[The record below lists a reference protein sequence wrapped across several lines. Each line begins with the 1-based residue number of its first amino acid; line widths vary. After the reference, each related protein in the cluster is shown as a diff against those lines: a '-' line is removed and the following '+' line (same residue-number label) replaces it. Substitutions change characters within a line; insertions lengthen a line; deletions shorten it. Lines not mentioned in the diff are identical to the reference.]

1 MYVRGV
7 GPRVAA
13 MLAAKAILTAEDLLY
28 HLPFRYEDR
37 QNPRSL
43 DEIRPGE
50 TASVIAEVRGSNLL
64 STRRAPI
71 FELTVG
77 QGRHTLKCIWFNGGY
92 LNGKFQAGQTIAVYG
107 KIEPSRSTSNFKMIQ
122 PQFELLPDE
131 GDDAETRL
139 LEVGRITPV
148 YESLGGSRLASRWQ
162 RKVIFHLLD
171 SVRGAVPEYL
181 PAAMLVRLKLPDR
194 ETALRQ
200 VHYPPEGTQFPQLQA
215 RATQA
220 HRRLI
225 FEELFFLEL
234 GLELKRRRMRER
246 AGIAFA
252 TTDKVREALREV
264 LPFHPTTAQKRALGE
279 IVSDMRGAS
288 PMRRLLQGDV
298 GSGKT
303 IVALQAMLVA
313 MENGY
318 QAALMAPTEILATQH
333 FLAARKL
340 LERSSRKPRIVL
352 LTGSLDPDSKRHARG
367 LINRGEA
374 QLVIGTHALI
384 EEKVEF
390 DRLGLVVVDEQHRFG
405 VVQRFRLMKKPRPD
419 GTEGAEPDVLVMTAT
434 PIPRTLALSLYG
446 DLDLSVLDELP
457 PGRTPIATRRVPG
470 DHAEKV
476 WEFVRKQ
483 VKQGRQAYVVYPV
496 IEGSKDDQPELD
508 FSHDYAPAG
517 LEPAPPAA
525 SKTRSARNGKA
536 AELFP
541 KTVEHA
547 SPTAKAGLKSAVEMH
562 DKLSKGELA
571 GLRVGLLH
579 GRLDA
584 DDKEIIMRRFQRGE
598 IDVLVATTVIEVGV
612 DVPNATV
619 MVVEHAERF
628 GMAQLHQLR
637 GRVGRG
643 AAKSYCVL
651 MTGPRVSPLAEERLN
666 AMVRTQDGFELAELD
681 LAMRGPGEFFG
692 TRQAGLPDFRVA
704 NLVRDRELLEIA
716 KVEASRFANAP
727 APDPSSP
734 DPSSPDP
741 FSPDPFSQGTEA
753 ERARVWA
760 RLKEAWQRRYGLVEA
775 G

>member
-1 MYVRGV
+1 MYVKGV
-7 GPRVAA
+7 GPKVAEL
-13 MLAAKAILTAEDLLY
+13 LAAKGIQTAEDLLY

-43 DEIRPGE
+43 DELKPGE
-50 TASVIAEVRGSNLL
+50 TASVIAEVRGSALL
-64 STRRAPI
+64 RTRRMPI

-77 QGRHTLKCIWFNGGY
+77 QGRLALKCIWFNGSY
-92 LNGKFQAGQTIAVYG
+92 LEGKFHAGQTVAVYG
-107 KIEPSRSTSNFKMIQ
+107 RVEASRSTSNLKMIQ
-122 PQFELLPDE
+122 PQFEVLPDDS
-131 GDDAETRL
+131 DDAETRL

-148 YESLGGSRLASRWQ
+148 YESLGGARLASRWQ
-162 RKVIFHLLD
+162 RKTIFHLLEGL
-171 SVRGAVPEYL
+171 RGAVPECL
-181 PAAMLVRLKLPDR
+181 PRAMLERLGLPDR
-194 ETALRQ
+194 ETALREA
-200 VHYPPEGTQFPQLQA
+200 HFPREGTPFAQLQSS
-215 RATQA
+215 ATPA

-246 AGIAFA
+246 AGIGFA
-252 TTDKVREALREV
+252 TSDKVREAIREV
-264 LPFHPTTAQKRALGE
+264 LPFHPTAAQKRALGE
-279 IVSDMRGAS
+279 IVADMREAS

-313 MENGY
+313 LENGY

-333 FLAARKL
+333 YLAVRKL
-340 LERSSRKPRIVL
+340 LERSSRRYRIAL
-352 LTGSLDPDSKRHARG
+352 LTGSLSEDRKRQTRG
-367 LINRGEA
+367 QINRGEA

-390 DRLGLVVVDEQHRFG
+390 DKLGLVVVDEQHRFG
-405 VVQRFRLMKKPRPD
+405 VLQRFKLMKKPNQL
-419 GTEGAEPDVLVMTAT
+419 EPDVLVMTAT

-446 DLDLSVLDELP
+446 DLDVSVLDELP

-470 DHAEKV
+470 EMAGEV
-476 WEFVRKQ
+476 WGFLRKQ
-483 VKQGRQAYVVYPV
+483 VAKGRQAYIVYPV
-496 IEGSKDDQPELD
+496 IEGSKEDQPELD
-508 FSHDYAPAG
+508 FSHDDPEAGIEAPAATAQK
-517 LEPAPPAA
+517 LN
-525 SKTRSARNGKA
+525 RKA
-536 AELFP
+536 KEAELFP
-541 KTVEHA
+541 QA
-547 SPTAKAGLKSAVEMH
+547 SQEANPGARSGLKSAVEMYE
-562 DKLSKGELA
+562 KLRIGPLA

-584 DDKEIIMRRFQRGE
+584 DEKEVIMRRFQRGE

-628 GMAQLHQLR
+628 GLAQLHQLR

-643 AAKSYCVL
+643 AAKSYCIL
-651 MTGPRVSPLAEERLN
+651 ITGERVTPVAEERLN

-681 LAMRGPGEFFG
+681 LNQRGPGEFFG

-704 NLVRDRELLEIA
+704 NLLRDRQLLEVAKIEAARFVIA
-716 KVEASRFANAP
+716 KTGDEA
-727 APDPSSP
+727 
-734 DPSSPDP
+734 
-741 FSPDPFSQGTEA
+741 TEL

>member
-1 MYVRGV
+1 MYVKGV
-7 GPRVAA
+7 GPKVAE
-13 MLAAKAILTAEDLLY
+13 MLAAKGIQTAEDLLY

-43 DEIRPGE
+43 DELQPGE
-50 TASVIAEVRGSNLL
+50 MASVIAEVRGSLL
-64 STRRAPI
+64 MRTRRAPI

-77 QGRHTLKCIWFNGGY
+77 QGRCALKCLWFNGTY
-92 LNGKFQAGQTIAVYG
+92 LNGKFHAGQTVALYG
-107 KIEPSRSTSNFKMIQ
+107 KVEPSRSTSNFKMIQ
-122 PQFELLPDE
+122 PQFELLPDSS
-131 GDDAETRL
+131 DDAETRL

-148 YESLGGSRLASRWQ
+148 YESLGGNRLTSRWQ
-162 RKVIFHLLD
+162 RKTIFNLLESLRGIVPESLPRTLLD
-171 SVRGAVPEYL
+171 
-181 PAAMLVRLKLPDR
+181 RLDMPTR
-194 ETALRQ
+194 ESALRD
-200 VHYPPEGTQFPQLQA
+200 VHFPPEGTPFAQLQA
-215 RATQA
+215 SSTPA

-246 AGIAFA
+246 TGIAFA
-252 TTDKVREALREV
+252 ATDKVREAIREV
-264 LPFHPTTAQKRALGE
+264 LPFHPTKAQKRALGE
-279 IVSDMRGAS
+279 IVTDMRAPS

-303 IVALQAMLVA
+303 IVAFQAMLVA

-340 LERSSRKPRIVL
+340 LERSSRHPRIVL
-352 LTGSLDPDSKRHARG
+352 LTGSLDEDRKRQTRG

-390 DRLGLVVVDEQHRFG
+390 DNLGLVVVDEQHRFG
-405 VVQRFRLMKKPRPD
+405 VLQRFKLMKKPNQP
-419 GTEGAEPDVLVMTAT
+419 EPDVLVMTAT

-457 PGRTPIATRRVPG
+457 PGRTPIVTRRVSG
-470 DHAEKV
+470 ERADEV

-483 VKQGRQAYVVYPV
+483 VALKRQAYVVYPV
-496 IEGSKDDQPELD
+496 IEGTQDDQPELD
-508 FSHDYAPAG
+508 FSHDPDAPP
-517 LEPAPPAA
+517 EPAAPR
-525 SKTRSARNGKA
+525 KTIRKGKTA
-536 AELFP
+536 DLFP
-541 KTVEHA
+541 KTAQEA
-547 SPTAKAGLKSAVEMH
+547 SPNGKSGLRSAVDMH
-562 DKLSKGELA
+562 EKLRTGPLA
-571 GLRVGLLH
+571 DLRVGLLH

-584 DDKEIIMRRFQRGE
+584 DEKEIVMRRFQRGE

-612 DVPNATV
+612 DVPNSTV
-619 MVVEHAERF
+619 MVIEHAERF
-628 GMAQLHQLR
+628 GLAQLHQLR

-643 AAKSYCVL
+643 AAKSYCIL

-681 LAMRGPGEFFG
+681 LSLRGPGEFFG

-704 NLVRDRELLEIA
+704 NLVRDRQLLELA
-716 KVEASRFANAP
+716 KQEAARFASH
-727 APDPSSP
+727 PDASLT
-734 DPSSPDP
+734 D
-741 FSPDPFSQGTEA
+741 A
-753 ERARVWA
+753 ERTRVWA
-760 RLKEAWQRRYGLVEA
+760 RLKDSWQRRYGLVEA